1 MKKPKVRASLI
12 TSLTIFYMPFSLGQS
27 VVDGT
32 YLSEGDAAGNGKC
45 TLSINLIAQPHE
57 YGDEVFS
64 LESSGDGSCEW
75 SAIGISKNY
84 TITAGMINNAG
95 IITFLK
101 LTFPFGPAGNR
112 IEATSFDLDGSDRNK
127 ENFNKLD

>member
-1 MKKPKVRASLI
+1 M
-12 TSLTIFYMPFSLGQS
+12 LTIFYMPFSLGQS

-45 TLSINLIAQPHE
+45 TLNINLIAQPHE

-75 SAIGISKNY
+75 SAIGISKSY

-95 IITFLK
+95 INKDNLSLRMQENEWKEVIDINLGSTFLI
-101 LTFPFGPAGNR
+101 L
-112 IEATSFDLDGSDRNK
+112 L
-127 ENFNKLD
+127 